1 MTGRIQT
8 RHDEAVISEGNI
20 ERFHLRLKYDKGVLG
35 RSSSVAER
43 EAAHHRFEGEAFYGS
58 RSRAELH
65 KKGGG
70 QESSRN
76 LDSWVSARKSE
87 DFKQKLAM
95 KTRSS
100 SRTSSSGGEQQVGGS
115 SVGRSM
121 MDQKRIGT
129 NNNAGTDRG
138 ISFLVVIIMLVIA
151 VRCLL

>member
-1 MTGRIQT
+1 M
-8 RHDEAVISEGNI
+8 
-20 ERFHLRLKYDKGVLG
+20 
-35 RSSSVAER
+35 AER

-58 RSRAELH
+58 RSGAELH
-65 KKGGG
+65 KKGSG

-87 DFKQKLAM
+87 DFKQKLAL
-95 KTRSS
+95 KNRSS
-100 SRTSSSGGEQQVGGS
+100 SRTIISSGEQQLGGS

-138 ISFLVVIIMLVIA
+138 ISFLVVVFIMFVIA